1 MPLQVPPV
9 STHGPKDTHVSLNDG
24 SEMSM
29 GCKCEMRMFVC
40 RWRQAQVVTLPS
52 PPTQLGLASYPS
64 EHWVKVEEEENILQ
78 QVMVAITIE
87 EKNETDGL

>member
-1 MPLQVPPV
+1 
-9 STHGPKDTHVSLNDG
+9 
-24 SEMSM
+24 
-29 GCKCEMRMFVC
+29 MFVC

-52 PPTQLGLASYPS
+52 PPTQLGLARYPS

>member
-1 MPLQVPPV
+1 
-9 STHGPKDTHVSLNDG
+9 
-24 SEMSM
+24 
-29 GCKCEMRMFVC
+29 MFVC

-52 PPTQLGLASYPS
+52 PPTQLGLARYPS

-87 EKNETDGL
+87 EKK